1 MIPPNGIQDVNGND
15 IAWESCVTMNNH
27 WGYCANDHFF
37 KPAPMLIKK
46 LVECVSK
53 GGNLLLNVG
62 PDYLAAFPRPP
73 RKFCAAWA
81 GYSGAK
87 RLGGGAF
94 RVAPEKAFKIR
105 RKTCARKRYF

>member
-1 MIPPNGIQDVNGND
+1 
-15 IAWESCVTMNNH
+15 MNNH

-62 PDYLAAFPRPP
+62 PDAEGKYPGVSRSNGWLRLE
-73 RKFCAAWA
+73 
-81 GYSGAK
+81 SG
-87 RLGGGAF
+87 
-94 RVAPEKAFKIR
+94 
-105 RKTCARKRYF
+105 